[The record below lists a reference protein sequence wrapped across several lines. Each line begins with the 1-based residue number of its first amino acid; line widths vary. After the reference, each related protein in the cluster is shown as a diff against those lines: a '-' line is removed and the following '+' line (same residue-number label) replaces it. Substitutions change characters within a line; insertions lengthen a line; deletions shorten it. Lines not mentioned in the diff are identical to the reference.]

1 MIKNTSQEREL
12 FWTVDSISFAHRAAP
27 LPIIALQLR
36 TLTRGLAAVGPKGDG
51 PAAYIGEDAI
61 QSSTDAVVQHDWS
74 GPMTRLSGAVIRN
87 TDAGTE
93 MVTMRWGSPPPPP
106 TGGPVAKSVW
116 LRSFNTIY

>member
-1 MIKNTSQEREL
+1 LIKNTSQEREL
-12 FWTVDSISFAHRAAP
+12 FWIVDSISFAHRAAP

-61 QSSTDAVVQHDWS
+61 QSSTDAVVQHNGS
-74 GPMTRLSGAVIRN
+74 GPRN

-93 MVTMRWGSPPPPP
+93 MVTMRWGRPPPLCQIKAPP
-106 TGGPVAKSVW
+106 VSRMAAME
-116 LRSFNTIY
+116 LNTTAILTLAG